1 MIDVARN
8 VALVRERAARA
19 ARRVGRD
26 PGEVL
31 LIAAAKTKGA
41 DLIQAALA
49 AGVTAIGENYV
60 QEAENKRAQ
69 VAAAACWHMIGH
81 LQRNKAKRAC
91 ATFDVIQTVDDLA
104 LGEALARQAGGR
116 GQPVRVL
123 VEVNLGGEA
132 SKSGVSPDGVDELI
146 VHLRGLA
153 GLSVEGLFTIPP
165 PGPAERVRPYFRRL
179 RSLRDALHLRELS
192 MGMTD
197 DFEIAIEEGATM
209 IRVGRAIFGERPRA

>member
-8 VALVRERAARA
+8 VAMVRERMARA
-19 ARRVGRD
+19 ARRAGRD

-31 LIAAAKTKGA
+31 LIAAGKTKGA
-41 DLIQAALA
+41 DLIEAALA

-60 QEAENKRAQ
+60 QEAESKRAQ

-91 ATFDVIQTVDDLA
+91 AIFEVIQTVDDLA

-116 GQPVRVL
+116 GEPLRVL

-132 SKSGVSPDGVDELI
+132 SKSGVSPDGVEDL
-146 VHLRGLA
+146 VGQLRGLA
-153 GLSVEGLFTIPP
+153 GLSVEGLLTIPP
-165 PGPAERVRPYFRRL
+165 PGPAEGVRPYFRRL
-179 RSLRDALHLRELS
+179 RSLRDALRLRELS

-209 IRVGRAIFGERPRA
+209 IRVGRAIFGERQRA